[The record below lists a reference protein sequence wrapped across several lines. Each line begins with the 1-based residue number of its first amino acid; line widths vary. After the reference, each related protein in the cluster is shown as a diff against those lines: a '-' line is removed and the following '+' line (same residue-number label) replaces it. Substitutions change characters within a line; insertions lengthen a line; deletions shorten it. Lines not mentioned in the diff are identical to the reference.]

1 MLWNKPQKPDRP
13 LRDIKNLPNH
23 AQYEFKR
30 SEWYVYFP
38 YSYVVVKD
46 GKKKL
51 VQEHDY
57 IGTLSPDA
65 AEFIPNEKHRL
76 RGFPSWEN
84 RPAHLWKNPQKRAEA
99 MAIQAAVQSIKASK
113 ASNNASHANVVDAA
127 SDVDEQFSVGATA
140 LAAAILKS
148 NGIVEDLSA
157 VLDNAEDALDVANL
171 AMHAAIT
178 SDKTYEAS
186 VESQMQKFI
195 GDGCLSSPRAS
206 EFLQRIGQSRSLST
220 KIAKARSKRV
230 PKGAILAIDGT
241 ELASYSKNIELTALG
256 QTKQGT
262 FGTQINVSLLVNA
275 ETGDAITYRAYAGN
289 THDISSLKDLR
300 VL

>member
-1 MLWNKPQKPDRP
+1 MLQNKPQKPARP
-13 LRDIKNLPNH
+13 PRENIKNLPNH

-51 VQEHDY
+51 VQERDY
-57 IGTLSPDA
+57 IGTLSADGTQ
-65 AEFIPNEKHRL
+65 FIPNEKHRL

-84 RPAHLWKNPQKRAEA
+84 RPAHLWKNPQKRTEA

-113 ASNNASHANVVDAA
+113 ASNNASHADADVDDAA
-127 SDVDEQFSVGATA
+127 SDINEQLSVGATA

-157 VLDNAEDALDVANL
+157 VLDALDATNL
-171 AMHAAIT
+171 AMHTAIT

-186 VESQMQKFI
+186 VESKT
-195 GDGCLSSPRAS
+195 RW
-206 EFLQRIGQSRSLST
+206 
-220 KIAKARSKRV
+220 
-230 PKGAILAIDGT
+230 
-241 ELASYSKNIELTALG
+241 
-256 QTKQGT
+256 
-262 FGTQINVSLLVNA
+262 
-275 ETGDAITYRAYAGN
+275 
-289 THDISSLKDLR
+289 
-300 VL
+300 